1 MAETFK
7 FELVSPERLL
17 VSVEAKSVLVPGDE
31 GDFVVLADH
40 APMMSVLRP
49 GLLVLD
55 GPDGEQRFYVNGG
68 FSDMGPSGLTILA
81 EHAVDCVDLKGDA
94 LQVELNQATETV
106 KTAEG
111 DAAKR
116 HAAERVA
123 CLEAIE

>member
-17 VSVEAKSVLVPGDE
+17 ISADVKSVLVPGDE
-31 GDFVVLADH
+31 GDFVVLANH

-55 GPDGEQRFYVNGG
+55 GADGEKSYYVNGG

-81 EHAVDCVDLKGDA
+81 EHAADCADLKGDA
-94 LQVELNQATETV
+94 LQAEKASASEMVD
-106 KTAEG
+106 TAEG

-123 CLEAIE
+123 CLEAIN

>member
-17 VSVEAKSVLVPGDE
+17 ISADVKSVLVPGDE
-31 GDFVVLADH
+31 GDFVVLANH

-49 GLLVLD
+49 GLVVLD
-55 GPDGEQRFYVNGG
+55 GDGGEQRFYVDGG

-81 EHAVDCVDLKGDA
+81 EHAANCADLKGDA
-94 LQVELNQATETV
+94 LEAERKAAAKTV
-106 KTAEG
+106 DAAEG

-116 HAAERVA
+116 HASVRVA
-123 CLEAIE
+123 CLDELS

>member
-17 VSVEAKSVLVPGDE
+17 ISADVKSVLVPGDE
-31 GDFVVLADH
+31 GDFVVLANH

-49 GLLVLD
+49 GLVVLD
-55 GPDGEQRFYVNGG
+55 GEGGEQRFYVDGG

-81 EHAVDCVDLKGDA
+81 EHAANCAELKGDA
-94 LQVELNQATETV
+94 LEAERKSAAKTVEA
-106 KTAEG
+106 AEG

-116 HAAERVA
+116 HAAVRVA
-123 CLEAIE
+123 CLAELS